1 MNEDILLAVEDL
13 EVEFATAHGLVPA
26 LRGVSFA
33 MNRGEVLGIVGES
46 GSGKTVACRA
56 VMRLLSGRA
65 PRGDPLRGA
74 GHAEPRSPGRH
85 ARSR

>member
-1 MNEDILLAVEDL
+1 MNEDILLSVEDL
-13 EVEFATAHGLVPA
+13 EVEFATAHGPVPA

-56 VMRLLSGRA
+56 VMRLLSENARIPGGRI
-65 PRGDPLRGA
+65 RF
-74 GHAEPRSPGRH
+74 
-85 ARSR
+85 